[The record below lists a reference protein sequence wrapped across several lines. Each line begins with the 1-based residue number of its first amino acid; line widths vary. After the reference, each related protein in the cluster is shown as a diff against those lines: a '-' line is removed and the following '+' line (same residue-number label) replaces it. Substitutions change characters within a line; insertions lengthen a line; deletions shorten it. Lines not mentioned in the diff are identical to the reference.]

1 MNTIASTD
9 LLLHDIPVDVQK
21 LATAVAKQ
29 YGFTLSDL
37 MRRLLNQFLR
47 DGQKPFYPCGTSV
60 EEEKASPPL
69 QPAKTFRDKSVDE
82 LTVEDCKE
90 MLRAAHRGEP
100 PPPRPS
106 WKSLAQYLPADPDFL
121 KERPELFD
129 FERVDKLFEGW
140 EG

>member
-1 MNTIASTD
+1 MNTAATPNLGLAPDVEQRAATD
-9 LLLHDIPVDVQK
+9 GRFPVDPQN
-21 LATAVAKQ
+21 ATQ
-29 YGFTLSDL
+29 
-37 MRRLLNQFLR
+37 
-47 DGQKPFYPCGTSV
+47 
-60 EEEKASPPL
+60 

-82 LTVEDCKE
+82 LTVEDCEE
-90 MLRAAHRGEP
+90 MLRAMHRGEP

-106 WKSLAQYLPADPDFL
+106 WESLAQYLPADPDFL